1 MKERLR
7 FIATAEGCTV
17 TEAQLSTVLT
27 LSEGDMRRAVTTLQS
42 VQALM
47 VGMSKDEDADQK
59 KNRDT
64 SHHTHNHRDTVVD
77 ETVLAEL
84 AGLPPPA
91 VIQQLVTAMKS
102 KLFDTVKD
110 AVQEVC
116 ANGYSAQFVLQG
128 LLQQWV
134 LAKAATADDD
144 NDSSK
149 GSKNKSNDLSELS
162 KAKLAIRMAE
172 AEANM
177 MDGADEYLQLMTV
190 CGLGMECLVQQG
202 SSSSNIASLRRN
214 GPPEQ

>member
-7 FIATAEGCTV
+7 YIAMAEGCTV
-17 TEAQLSTVLT
+17 TDAQLSTVLT

-47 VGMSKDEDADQK
+47 VGMSKEEEENADDETR
-59 KNRDT
+59 KN
-64 SHHTHNHRDTVVD
+64 SSHRDTVVD
-77 ETVLAEL
+77 EAVLAEL

-134 LAKAATADDD
+134 LAKTD
-144 NDSSK
+144 
-149 GSKNKSNDLSELS
+149 DLSELS

-190 CGLGMECLVQQG
+190 CGLGMECLVQQA
-202 SSSSNIASLRRN
+202 SSNSNSISSLRRN